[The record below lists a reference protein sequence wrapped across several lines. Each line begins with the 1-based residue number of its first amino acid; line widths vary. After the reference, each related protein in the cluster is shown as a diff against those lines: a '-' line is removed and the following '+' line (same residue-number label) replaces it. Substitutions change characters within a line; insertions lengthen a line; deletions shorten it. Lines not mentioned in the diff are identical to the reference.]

1 MNSMIFKVID
11 YQLYLYALYR
21 DDQIR
26 MWSVKKGNC
35 VGSVH
40 ILQEYGE
47 QRIQGSQC
55 DTLCSGPE
63 NSICA
68 FLNFSSGGCEFKTF
82 ETFSEPN
89 GTFILSLAATI
100 PAPQFDLVDYQL
112 VKNRIWALWCNSDG
126 EFDVS
131 TICLN
136 SGSINW
142 VSVALEM
149 PPDQSDINVNV
160 HARQEYCSYIF
171 SPGRFQAA
179 TIAKALVMFRRSN
192 VPVDPELPMH
202 KLKERV
208 CQAIECEMQN
218 EIKDLDLTDEDY
230 IDINMQLWERFYSCC
245 EQYHMKAAQ
254 PIGLVSLDSLSGMCI
269 VKKNM
274 FSLIR
279 PCELLEHVMLSSD
292 QEMRHSVMAPQ
303 FGFNCRQTDENLVKL
318 IAVLGKI
325 DSVLPSTVKLEVYNK
340 LMEQQMPSNIMS
352 DMVREF
358 LSLEVEEQ
366 PFTKDFIAE
375 IRQKLLQISDVPQTM
390 CQLLKCLQMQSGLGE
405 SEEQNDEPMDTYQ
418 DLGEMQ
424 RHLSQL
430 GNLFCSTQGK
440 SFVAESL
447 CQIIMIRYALARN
460 LLILQHLLHET
471 FSLPNEVLRNIQ
483 SNCSADTSVFLQA
496 YFVMRWICISPISVA
511 QISANQKNDSMNQ
524 VLQGLQLYETFTRQS
539 FSCVVANQYTLLE
552 YFLHGKGSILGLT
565 QLAKARGQRQ
575 QKEDATTLEVMR
587 ETADWECTLTEL
599 LKKVGQL
606 IWPMSTDFVFG
617 EWLIGTGQSN
627 MIEEYVRLM
636 NGWCPWSRSSRD
648 FIVGVTMLNNG
659 ELYKAY
665 DYFMSATGGVCSEPF
680 LLEKILSSTPR
691 QAEECRQAVL
701 AQYYMKVLQ
710 MFEQKPALDCVIR
723 MAKAAIEILSE
734 VDVSGGQQSTN
745 VPRKAMFQSIVF
757 MNQLKLEHYEE
768 AYDSLINNVEEQ
780 RRKEGLR
787 QLVVSLFQKKRL
799 DLLMHF
805 PYVGLQAEFEHI
817 VEQRARSMGVEEN
830 VHYKFLYAHH
840 VTKENMRK
848 AAFCMYEQAM
858 RLQLECDSVAAMEAR
873 YESLLACINALH
885 LVDERYQFIAKPVV
899 TRENILPTDKLQVE
913 VLEVKDVKREL
924 VHTEALLA
932 LQRHQS
938 HRPGQGVMR
947 LDAQELVGVLSSAQ
961 LFTMALRLA
970 DAFKLSRVAVVKAL
984 TGTCIDLSEE
994 ETQDRTDAWEW
1005 LQENSMSDL
1014 PASNSVVDVAW
1025 SLLERVLR
1033 EAEREEEVELKR
1045 AAIEVILSSA
1055 TAFVPRWLLESM
1067 RRANANLLLQ
1077 LFVKY
1082 GRLVEASEY
1091 AMELVWAML
1100 GRGYEYF
1107 GLNNPLLANGASLCF
1122 PVNTMDLLLYNL
1134 RVNVEENGPRLAP
1147 GDLEQ
1152 LKECLKGVTDVCSYY
1167 REKALEV
1174 SLSKAKYER
1183 QIANRMEP

>member
-1 MNSMIFKVID
+1 MTKAFYDHFSNKYISFP
-11 YQLYLYALYR
+11 L
-21 DDQIR
+21 
-26 MWSVKKGNC
+26 SPPG
-35 VGSVH
+35 
-40 ILQEYGE
+40 
-47 QRIQGSQC
+47 QC
-55 DTLCSGPE
+55 DTLCSGPD

-68 FLNFSSGGCEFKTF
+68 FLNFSTGGCEFKTF
-82 ETFSEPN
+82 ETFPEPN
-89 GTFILSLAATI
+89 GHFTLALTSTI

-131 TICLN
+131 TICL
-136 SGSINW
+136 SAGSINW

-149 PPDQSDINVNV
+149 GPDQSDINSNV
-160 HARQEYCSYIF
+160 HARQDYCSYIF
-171 SPGRFQAA
+171 SPGRFQAV
-179 TIAKALVMFRRSN
+179 TIAKALSMFRRSN
-192 VPVDPELPMH
+192 VPIDPDLPMY

-218 EIKDLDLTDEDY
+218 EIKDLDLTDEEY

-254 PIGLVSLDSLSGMCI
+254 PIGLVSLDALSGMCI

-292 QEMRHSVMAPQ
+292 QQHLMRQSPE
-303 FGFNCRQTDENLVKL
+303 FGFQTRVQDDNLVKL

-325 DSVLPSTVKLEVYNK
+325 DFVLPSSTKLEIYNK
-340 LMEQQMPSNIMS
+340 LMEQQMPSNIVS
-352 DMVREF
+352 DIVREF
-358 LSLEVEEQ
+358 LSLEVDEQ

-375 IRQKLLQISDVPQTM
+375 IRQKLLQITDVPQTM
-390 CQLLKCLQMQSGLGE
+390 WNLLECLQMAKNTNSDDEMGG
-405 SEEQNDEPMDTYQ
+405 NDDEPMDYH
-418 DLGEMQ
+418 DLGDMQ
-424 RHLSQL
+424 RHLFQL
-430 GNLFCSTQGK
+430 GNLFCSQQGK

-447 CQIIMIRYALARN
+447 RQIIMIRYALCRN
-460 LLILQHLLHET
+460 LLILQHLLQET
-471 FSLPNEVLRNIQ
+471 FSLSNEVLKKIQ
-483 SNCSADTSVFLQA
+483 SNCSADASIFLQA
-496 YFVMRWICISPISVA
+496 YFVMKWICVSPISVA

-524 VLQGLQLYETFTRQS
+524 VLQGLQLFETFSRQS
-539 FSCVVANQYTLLE
+539 FSCSAAANQFTLLE

-565 QLAKARGQRQ
+565 QLAMDKMSNGSKKQDGG
-575 QKEDATTLEVMR
+575 DAATFEVMK
-587 ETADWECTLTEL
+587 ESANWECTLIEL

-606 IWPMSTDFVFG
+606 LWPMTGDFVFG
-617 EWLIGTGQSN
+617 EWLIGSGQVI

-636 NGWCPWSRSSRD
+636 NSWCQWNRCSRD
-648 FIVGVTMLNNG
+648 FILAVTMLNNG
-659 ELYKAY
+659 ELYKAF
-665 DYFMSATGGVCSEPF
+665 DYFMSATGGVCTERF
-680 LLEKILSSTPR
+680 LLEKILNSTPEQALELR
-691 QAEECRQAVL
+691 QGVV

-734 VDVSGGQQSTN
+734 VDQSQGQGQAGENTN
-745 VPRKAMFQSIVF
+745 SNIPRKAMFQSIVF

-817 VEQRARSMGVEEN
+817 VEQRARSMGVEDN

-858 RLQLECDSVAAMEAR
+858 RLQLECDSIQSQEAR
-873 YESLLACINALH
+873 YESLLSCINALH
-885 LVDERYQFIAKPVV
+885 LVDEKYQFIAKPVV
-899 TRENILPTDKLQVE
+899 TRENISPMDKLQVE
-913 VLEVKDVKREL
+913 VLEIKDVKKEL
-924 VHTEALLA
+924 VHTEAILTLHRFQ
-932 LQRHQS
+932 QRAPQTTGS
-938 HRPGQGVMR
+938 SVVGVIR

-970 DAFKLSRVAVVKAL
+970 DAFKLSKIPVIKAL
-984 TGTCIDLSEE
+984 TGTCIDLSEDVL
-994 ETQDRTDAWEW
+994 QIVDRSEGWEW
-1005 LQENSMSDL
+1005 LQENGMCDL
-1014 PASNSVVDVAW
+1014 PASNSVVDMAW
-1025 SLLERVLR
+1025 SLLQRVIR
-1033 EAEREEEVELKR
+1033 EGETGENDVELKR
-1045 AAIEVILSSA
+1045 AAIEAILSSS
-1055 TAFVPRWLLESM
+1055 TAFIPMWLLEGM
-1067 RRANANLLLQ
+1067 RKANANLLLH

-1107 GLNNPLLANGASLCF
+1107 GLHNPLLANGGALCF
-1122 PVNTMDLLLYNL
+1122 PANAMDLLVYNL
-1134 RVNVEENGPRLAP
+1134 RVNIEENAERMVAE
-1147 GDLEQ
+1147 DVDK
-1152 LKECLKGVTDVCSYY
+1152 LKECLKGVTDVCGYY

-1174 SLSKAKYER
+1174 SLNKAKYER
-1183 QIANRMEP
+1183 QIANRMEV